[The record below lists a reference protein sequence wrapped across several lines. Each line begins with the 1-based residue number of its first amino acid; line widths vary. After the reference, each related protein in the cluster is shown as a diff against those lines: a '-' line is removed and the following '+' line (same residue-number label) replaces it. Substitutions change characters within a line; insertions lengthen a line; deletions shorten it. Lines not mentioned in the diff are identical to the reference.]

1 MRRITA
7 IWPTRRHGALQQLS
21 DNIWRVEGSVPG
33 TLYKRQMIVTRDERE
48 RLLLH
53 SAIALEPVALA
64 RLESLGT
71 PTWLVVPNGFHRLDA
86 PAYKCRYPGLI
97 VVAPVGS
104 IQRIQKA
111 VQVDQTYADFQEG
124 LVHNLEHAP
133 WPNPREGI
141 LQVRSRD
148 GTTLVFNDLLWTPPG
163 GGWQRAIYQ
172 LLQQGPQVP
181 LLSKRMLA
189 DDLKALRM
197 WLERLAKT
205 ENLVRV
211 VPGHGAPITRNA
223 SQVLQNI
230 AARL

>member
-1 MRRITA
+1 M
-7 IWPTRRHGALQQLS
+7 
-21 DNIWRVEGSVPG
+21 
-33 TLYKRQMIVTRDERE
+33 YKRQMIVTRDERE

-53 SAIALEPVALA
+53 SAIALEPATLA
-64 RLESLGT
+64 RLESLGA

-86 PAYKCRYPGLI
+86 PAYKHRYPGLI

-104 IQRIQKA
+104 VERIEKA
-111 VQVDQTYADFQEG
+111 VPVDQTYADFPVG
-124 LVHNLEHAP
+124 LAHNLEHAP
-133 WPNPREGI
+133 WPNPQEGV

-148 GTTLVFNDLLWTPPG
+148 GITLVFNDLLWTPPG
-163 GGWQRAIYQ
+163 RGWQRVIYQ
-172 LLQQGPQVP
+172 LLQQGAQVP

-189 DDLKALRM
+189 DDPKTLQM

-211 VPGHGAPITRNA
+211 VPGHGAPITRDA
-223 SQVLQNI
+223 SQVLQEI